1 MKRYVKEFAN
11 EILNNDKKNKLM
23 QPQIKKNRKAA
34 IEEILEDC
42 KDGLITNHE
51 ALSQLFHFIKENER

>member
-11 EILNNDKKNKLM
+11 EILNNDKKNKLI

-42 KDGLITNHE
+42 KNGLITNYE
-51 ALSQLFHFIKENER
+51 ALSQLFYFI

>member
-11 EILNNDKKNKLM
+11 EILNDDKKNKLM
-23 QPQIKKNRKAA
+23 DSQTKKNRKAA

-42 KDGLITNHE
+42 KSGYITKHE
-51 ALSQLFHFIKENER
+51 ALSKLFYLI

>member
-11 EILNNDKKNKLM
+11 EILNDDKKNKLM
-23 QPQIKKNRKAA
+23 QSQIKKNRKAA

-51 ALSQLFHFIKENER
+51 ALSQLFYFI

>member
-23 QPQIKKNRKAA
+23 DLQIKKNRKAV
-34 IEEILEDC
+34 IEENLEDC
-42 KDGLITNHE
+42 KNGFITNHE
-51 ALSQLFHFIKENER
+51 ALSQLFYLI

>member
-42 KDGLITNHE
+42 KNDFITNHE
-51 ALSQLFHFIKENER
+51 ALSKLFYFI

>member
-23 QPQIKKNRKAA
+23 QSQIKKNRKAA

-42 KDGLITNHE
+42 KNGLITNHE
-51 ALSQLFHFIKENER
+51 ALSQLFHFTQE

>member
-42 KDGLITNHE
+42 KNGLITNHE
-51 ALSQLFHFIKENER
+51 ALSQLFHFIQE

>member
-23 QPQIKKNRKAA
+23 DLQIKKNRKAA

-42 KDGLITNHE
+42 KNGLITNYE
-51 ALSQLFHFIKENER
+51 ALSKLFYFI

>member
-23 QPQIKKNRKAA
+23 QPQTKKNRKAA

-42 KDGLITNHE
+42 KDGLVTNHE
-51 ALSQLFHFIKENER
+51 ALSKLFYFI